1 MSISSIG
8 GDASQVWQHRRE
20 SRTQQAGSTD
30 GAGAA
35 QGPRRGSFPSLPPDA
50 DSSLDG
56 TGTSTTRRTG
66 TGTGTNNGIS
76 GSASKLIADVKSLL
90 ISLQAG
96 NTPAGAA
103 TGASS
108 AGTAAGTGAA
118 SGDGTASAA
127 SSGTAGSS
135 PTGSLSQEQLTG
147 LSSVLNDLGKVH
159 GGGHHHHPHGA
170 PPSGTQ
176 SADADGTGATATP
189 GASGA
194 SAPQLAPGSTAS
206 DLIAQLGKALNAYGM
221 GQASATSQPG
231 MLIAA

>member
-8 GDASQVWQHRRE
+8 SDASQVWQHQRE
-20 SRTQQAGSTD
+20 SRTQKAGSTD
-30 GAGAA
+30 GTGAG
-35 QGPRRGSFPSLPPDA
+35 QKPSRGSFPSLPPDA

-56 TGTSTTRRTG
+56 TGTSTG
-66 TGTGTNNGIS
+66 TSGNNSIS

-96 NTPAGAA
+96 NTPTGAA
-103 TGASS
+103 PGASS
-108 AGTAAGTGAA
+108 AATATGTGAA

-135 PTGSLSQEQLTG
+135 PTGSLSQDQLTG

-170 PPSGTQ
+170 PPSGSQ
-176 SADADGTGATATP
+176 SADAGGTGAAAAP
-189 GASGA
+189 SASGA
-194 SAPQLAPGSTAS
+194 SASQPASGSTAS
-206 DLIAQLGKALNAYGM
+206 DLLAQLGKALSAYGT

-231 MLIAA
+231 TVIAA